1 LLTDLRGESKGKEPR
16 GVHAYISHQIP
27 KRRVSKLPQENARKR
42 LRKSPKRENGRDI
55 IKP

>member
-55 IKP
+55 NKP